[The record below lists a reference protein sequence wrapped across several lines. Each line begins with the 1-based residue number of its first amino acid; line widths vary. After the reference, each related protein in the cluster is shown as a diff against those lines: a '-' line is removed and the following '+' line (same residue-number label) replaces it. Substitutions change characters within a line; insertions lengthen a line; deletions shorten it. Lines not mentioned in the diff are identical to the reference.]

1 MVNGHIFL
9 FTFFLRGGKYMVD
22 ICPAS
27 YLHYDCFTQSLKLLD
42 GGLLWVC
49 DLVYLTLLLDI

>member
-1 MVNGHIFL
+1 
-9 FTFFLRGGKYMVD
+9 MVD
-22 ICPAS
+22 ISPAS
-27 YLHYDCFTQSLKLLD
+27 YLHYYCFTQSLKLLD